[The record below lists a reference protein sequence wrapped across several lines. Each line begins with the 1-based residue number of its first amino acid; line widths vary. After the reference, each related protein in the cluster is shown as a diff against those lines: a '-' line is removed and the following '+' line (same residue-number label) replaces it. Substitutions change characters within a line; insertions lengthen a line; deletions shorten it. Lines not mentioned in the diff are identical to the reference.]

1 MVRSMNVC
9 FLIFVLSNKGE
20 ENMGTDITEKE
31 RHLPVEG
38 EAQALELGGWFLRGI
53 SISCRW

>member
-1 MVRSMNVC
+1 MNVC